1 MFDWVLVYL
10 TFCIIYIRVL
20 FLKMYKYFSPYTPSI
35 ERVDDN
41 VLKVKFSIDNS
52 ECTVFLKKIALHPDF
67 RKCYIED
74 DICNDVTDE
83 IKSANRFI
91 QVNVTPK
98 LLGYKYLTCW
108 KDDDPKIFKAND
120 FVII

>member
-1 MFDWVLVYL
+1 MFDWLLVYL
-10 TFCIIYIRVL
+10 TLLIVHVRVL
-20 FLKMYKYFSPYTPSI
+20 FMRIHKYFSPYTPSI
-35 ERVDDN
+35 ERIDN
-41 VLKVKFSIDNS
+41 NVIRVNFSIDNH

-67 RKCYIED
+67 RQCYIED
-74 DICNDVTDE
+74 DNAEDVTDE
-83 IKSANRFI
+83 VKSANRFT

-98 LLGYKYLTCW
+98 LLGYNYLTCW